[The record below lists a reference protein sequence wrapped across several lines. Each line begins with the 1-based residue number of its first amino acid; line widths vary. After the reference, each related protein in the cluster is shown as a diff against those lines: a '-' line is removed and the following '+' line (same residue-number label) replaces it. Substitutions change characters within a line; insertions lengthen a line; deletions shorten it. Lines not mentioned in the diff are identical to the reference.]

1 MLLPTPSPRNLDIFS
16 AIEDRGQSLRAVAE
30 EHGLSPA
37 RVGEIVQQVQRWYA
51 ANTPAWAAELD
62 PATRALLAFRRHD
75 DRLKV
80 LYDGMLRGYES
91 VQANI
96 RESGAQVRFLTG
108 AMRLSRERF
117 VATLSL
123 SKIRTPEVPHE
134 APIAP
139 PVGVLAREDVE
150 QMDEELVAPQA
161 AVAKPELV
169 VASTNSV
176 APISSVNSTRE
187 PCAAPWRAAQ
197 TTSINDSEEAAEF
210 AAILAQ
216 AGSTHRPPP
225 TFEAPRKSKKERR
238 AQRMQ
243 AAR

>member
-1 MLLPTPSPRNLDIFS
+1 MLLPTPSSRNLDIFS
-16 AIEDRGQSLRAVAE
+16 AVEDRGQSLRVVAE

-51 ANTPAWAAELD
+51 ANTPAWASELD

-96 RESGAQVRFLTG
+96 RESCAQVRFLTG

-123 SKIRTPEVPHE
+123 SKIRTSEVPHE

-150 QMDEELVAPQA
+150 QMDKEPVVPRSE
-161 AVAKPELV
+161 VAKPEP
-169 VASTNSV
+169 VAASSKVV
-176 APISSVNSTRE
+176 APISSVSSTRA
-187 PCAAPWRAAQ
+187 PCAAPWRA
-197 TTSINDSEEAAEF
+197 TETSSINDADEAAEF

-216 AGSTHRPPP
+216 AGSAHRPPP
-225 TFEAPRKSKKERR
+225 TFEAPRKSNKERR
-238 AQRMQ
+238 ARRLQTG
-243 AAR
+243 